1 MQDVVKAQAAAV
13 QPRRTG
19 WWPRLLRALSQRSV
33 PTGERHIRVELM
45 REGTALTVHWPVEA
59 AGECAALLREC
70 LRPATKE

>member
-1 MQDVVKAQAAAV
+1 
-13 QPRRTG
+13 
-19 WWPRLLRALSQRSV
+19 
-33 PTGERHIRVELM
+33 M